1 MSHSAAGDVVDNDRA
16 SAGEDERERP
26 EEFGNQFLSRA
37 KHIRQSACNV
47 RLAVIYVKAYT
58 LDVKLY
64 TAFFAAL
71 ADPSRLRLLHLMKEG
86 EICVCFLQGTLRTN
100 QPKISRHLAY
110 LRRAGLVE
118 ARRDGKWMHYRLKKL
133 ATPLQRV
140 LNEVFKA
147 TSDERQMQNDAQR
160 AQQIQCA
167 PRRYGLNSP
176 EDTEPRSSSR
186 DQDCC

>member
-16 SAGEDERERP
+16 GAGEDERERP

-58 LDVKLY
+58 LGVKLY

-71 ADPSRLRLLHLMKEG
+71 ADPNRLRLLHLMKDG

-133 ATPLQRV
+133 STPLQRI
-140 LNEVFKA
+140 LNEVLKTTGA
-147 TSDERQMQNDAQR
+147 ERQLQKDAVR

-167 PRRYGLNSP
+167 PQRFGLNAP
-176 EDTEPRSSSR
+176 DAEK
-186 DQDCC
+186 DCCD